1 MGMEVGDWIT
11 LCAVI
16 VALSIGVVSI
26 LHTRSMQKTERKE
39 RLLNEIIDWAVDV
52 CRCGL
57 QPLLL
62 PTRTDAKSKAGAE
75 LYLLKIF
82 ADLSLEYKSIYG
94 RIEYVCKTSLSFGDN
109 LKTMVDILAEIIENR
124 NKLIDEQLLTLAGEG
139 RFISSH
145 MVKLEETDES
155 KEWISSQDWPT
166 YISNSFKVTMF
177 EIMKNR
183 TVLLYNAKQVIEEA
197 TKIKIKDIN

>member
-1 MGMEVGDWIT
+1 
-11 LCAVI
+11 
-16 VALSIGVVSI
+16 
-26 LHTRSMQKTERKE
+26 
-39 RLLNEIIDWAVDV
+39 
-52 CRCGL
+52 
-57 QPLLL
+57 
-62 PTRTDAKSKAGAE
+62 
-75 LYLLKIF
+75 
-82 ADLSLEYKSIYG
+82 
-94 RIEYVCKTSLSFGDN
+94 
-109 LKTMVDILAEIIENR
+109 MVDILAEIIENR